1 MRACVFLRE
10 FLPNTAVLSVA
21 RQTSHSRSIS
31 HMRDM
36 FFVIDWFWGYS
47 FDIFWVIICWF
58 CDLKIC
64 DFAHLFRIGGVSFFS
79 KKKRKICR
87 FCDLHCF
94 PHSCHVWIDEII
106 LCPFSA
112 RQIGFDDVKEC
123 PHLCTLA
130 YDYLRKNKG
139 YEENIFAFFQNN
151 LDPERLIVKFIEEL
165 DKCILGYFSFH
176 WKYATYIITQVMGLA
191 DFWSLHPIVS

>member
-1 MRACVFLRE
+1 MNDKNIL
-10 FLPNTAVLSVA
+10 
-21 RQTSHSRSIS
+21 
-31 HMRDM
+31 
-36 FFVIDWFWGYS
+36 
-47 FDIFWVIICWF
+47 
-58 CDLKIC
+58 
-64 DFAHLFRIGGVSFFS
+64 
-79 KKKRKICR
+79 
-87 FCDLHCF
+87 LH
-94 PHSCHVWIDEII
+94 
-106 LCPFSA
+106 FSA

-176 WKYATYIITQVMGLA
+176 WKYATYIITQVKGV
-191 DFWSLHPIVS
+191 H